1 MLRFEN
7 LYFKDLRQ
15 ALGSPDYDGNF
26 IAKKKKE
33 RKNSREEIAEVKMVR
48 IKRNKHWF
56 LAIEMGID

>member
-1 MLRFEN
+1 MMGIL
-7 LYFKDLRQ
+7 LQ
-15 ALGSPDYDGNF
+15 
-26 IAKKKKE
+26 KKKKE